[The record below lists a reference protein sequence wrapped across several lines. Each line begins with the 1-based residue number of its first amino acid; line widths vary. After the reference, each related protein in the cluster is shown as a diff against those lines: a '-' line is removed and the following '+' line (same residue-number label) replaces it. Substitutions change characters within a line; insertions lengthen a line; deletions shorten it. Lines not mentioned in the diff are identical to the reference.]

1 MTGKIEDAGHWDV
14 TLHETLP
21 AGVSPALYN
30 QDLAPT
36 KKEGRTWSAYN
47 IFALWANDVHSLGNY
62 SFAIGLFA
70 LGLGAWQILAALGFG
85 AAFLFVLLHPVRLHG
100 HQDRRAV
107 PGDEPD
113 QLRHPGRADPG
124 ADPRRRGHR
133 LVRHPDLPGLAGA
146 ATSC

>member
-1 MTGKIEDAGHWDV
+1 MTVKIEDAGHWDV
-14 TLHETLP
+14 ALHETLP

-70 LGLGAWQILAALGFG
+70 LGLGGWQILARA
-85 AAFLFVLLHPVRLHG
+85 RLRG
-100 HQDRRAV
+100 
-107 PGDEPD
+107 
-113 QLRHPGRADPG
+113 GR
-124 ADPRRRGHR
+124 
-133 LVRHPDLPGLAGA
+133 
-146 ATSC
+146 SCSSC